1 MVSCSHSTTDPFSRR
16 TPTQIIC
23 PRPVPRSGPL
33 TSRRFSVWYRASIFL
48 VRKKGVSL
56 LYEFAR
62 YLKIR
67 AAYGATWSPDG
78 RRIAFLTDI
87 TGVPQ
92 AWEVA
97 SSAGGGWPEQLT
109 FHEERVLG
117 VYYSPKENRLVY
129 SMDAGG
135 NERSQLFLLGNG
147 EDRDLTQSPD
157 AIHYFGGF
165 SPDGAQIAFTATRRN
180 GTDFDVF
187 VQDLPDGEPEM
198 VWETSAYHTIA
209 DWAPDGSFLVVSRH
223 HSNLNNDLYGLN
235 LSSGETTL
243 LTPHEGDARFSGAR
257 VTPDGRSVYL
267 ATDRDGDFMR
277 LARLDL
283 STLELTYL
291 TPDDW
296 DVEEVELSGGGRSL
310 LASRNVEGYSN
321 LVLFSGEGRR
331 MPDVR
336 VPEGVVGG
344 FEFDPASG
352 RLAFTLVGPT
362 RNPDVWVLDLP
373 EGEPR
378 PVTRSSTAGI
388 PRSSFRQPRPL
399 RYPSFDGR
407 EIPALLYEP
416 EGENAPVIVNVHGG
430 PESQS
435 RPTFAPVTQYFMNR
449 GYAVFFPNVR
459 GSTGYGKAYT
469 HLDDVR
475 LRMDSV
481 RDLAHAAYWLHERGH
496 ERIAVMGGSY
506 GGFMVLAALT
516 EYPDL
521 WTAGVDIVGI
531 ANLVTFLKNTGSYRR
546 SLRESEYGS
555 LERDRDFLESISP
568 IHKAENIK
576 APLMV
581 VHGKNDPR
589 VPVGEAEQIVDR
601 VQSNG
606 GTVEY
611 LLYEDEGHGLS
622 RLKNRLDAYPKIAAF
637 LDAHL
642 GG

>member
-1 MVSCSHSTTDPFSRR
+1 LPYD
-16 TPTQIIC
+16 
-23 PRPVPRSGPL
+23 
-33 TSRRFSVWYRASIFL
+33 
-48 VRKKGVSL
+48 
-56 LYEFAR
+56 FAR

-67 AAYGATWSPDG
+67 GAWGASWSPDG
-78 RRIAFLTDI
+78 DRLAFLTEI

-92 AWEVA
+92 VWEV
-97 SSAGGGWPEQLT
+97 SSEAHGPSWPEQLT
-109 FHEERVLG
+109 FYEERVSSAE
-117 VYYSPKENRLVY
+117 YSPIQNRLLFG
-129 SMDAGG
+129 MDSGG
-135 NERSQLFLLGNG
+135 NERTQLFLLEGG
-147 EDRDLTQSPD
+147 EVTDLTRAPD
-157 AIHYFGGF
+157 AIHYSGGF
-165 SPDGAQIAFTATRRN
+165 SPDGERVAYTATRRN

-187 VQDLPDGEPEM
+187 AQELDGEPET
-198 VWETSAYHTIA
+198 VWEVPGYHTVS
-209 DWAPDGSFLVVSRH
+209 DWAPDGSALIVSRH
-223 HSNLNNDLYGLN
+223 HSNLNNDLYRLN
-235 LSSGETTL
+235 LVNGEATL

-435 RPTFAPVTQYFMNR
+435 RPTFAPVTQYLLHR
-449 GYAVFFPNVR
+449 GYAVLFPNVR
-459 GSTGYGKAYT
+459 GSTGYGKAFT
-469 HLDDVR
+469 HLDDVE

-481 RDLAHAAYWLHERGH
+481 RDLAHAAHWLRGRGH
-496 ERIAVMGGSY
+496 KRVAVMGGSY

-516 EYPDL
+516 EYPEL
-521 WTAGVDIVGI
+521 WSAGVDIVGI
-531 ANLVTFLKNTGSYRR
+531 ANLITFLENTGSYRR
-546 SLRESEYGS
+546 GLREPEYGS
-555 LERDRDFLESISP
+555 LERDRQFLESISP
-568 IHKAENIK
+568 IHKAGNIR

-581 VHGKNDPR
+581 IHGKNDPR
-589 VPVGEAEQIVDR
+589 VPVGEAEQIVER
-601 VQSNG
+601 VRKNG
-606 GTVEY
+606 GAVEY
-611 LLYEDEGHGLS
+611 LLYEDEGHGLAK
-622 RLKNRLDAYPKIAAF
+622 LANRLDAYPKIAAF
-637 LDAHL
+637 LDEHL
-642 GG
+642 AD